1 MRLPEI
7 SKTIQVPDNVDVS
20 LEGKKVYVKG
30 ANGSLTR
37 DFSFVT
43 IAIEGEGKKVNV
55 KGAKGSLTRDFSF
68 VPIAIEGEGKNIR
81 VWAKWPRKKEAALV
95 GTIYSHIQNMI
106 TGVTKGYS
114 YKLKIVFSH
123 FPISVKVQDKSILI
137 ENFTGERRARRV
149 KIIGDV
155 KVKIEPDDII
165 VEGVN
170 LEDVSQTAANIEQ
183 ATRVRRKDPRVFLDG
198 IYVYERNEGVA

>member
-20 LEGKKVYVKG
+20 LEGKKV
-30 ANGSLTR
+30 
-37 DFSFVT
+37 
-43 IAIEGEGKKVNV
+43 NV
-55 KGAKGSLTRDFSF
+55 KGAKGSLVRDFTF
-68 VPIAIEGEGKNIR
+68 APIAIEGDGKNIR
-81 VWAKWPRKKEAALV
+81 IWAKWPRKKEAALV
-95 GTIYSHIQNMI
+95 GTITSHIQNMI
-106 TGVTKGYS
+106 TGVTKGYT

-123 FPISVKVQDKSILI
+123 FPISVKLQGRSILI
-137 ENFTGERRARRV
+137 ENFTGERRARSI
-149 KIIGDV
+149 KLIGDV

-165 VEGVN
+165 IEGIN
-170 LEDVSQTAANIEQ
+170 LEHVSQTAANIEQ

>member
-7 SKTIQVPDNVDVS
+7 SKTIQVPDNVDFS
-20 LEGKKVYVKG
+20 MDGKKV
-30 ANGSLTR
+30 
-37 DFSFVT
+37 SF
-43 IAIEGEGKKVNV
+43 

-68 VPIAIEGEGKNIR
+68 APVTIEGEGKNIR
-81 VWAKWPRKKEAALV
+81 VCAKWPRKKEAALV
-95 GTIYSHIQNMI
+95 GTVYSHIQNMI

-123 FPISVKVQDKSILI
+123 FPISVKVQDNTVLI

-149 KIIGDV
+149 KTLGDV
-155 KVKIEPDDII
+155 KIKVEAEDVI